1 MNFYLLH
8 FKCLREMGNGFSQ
21 QNLVIREFPVN
32 SDVRIPVTSSK
43 DWQSRITK
51 IFLGTMAVSGA
62 LFIIRNRQ
70 SISDLQS
77 SLAQKIV
84 KGLKFGY
91 TIKQD
96 LTCYDHT

>member
-32 SDVRIPVTSSK
+32 ADVRIPVTSSK

-51 IFLGTMAVSGA
+51 IFLGTMAVWGA
-62 LFIIRNRQ
+62 LF
-70 SISDLQS
+70 ISDLQS

-84 KGLKFGY
+84 KGLKFRY
-91 TIKQD
+91 TVQQD

>member
-32 SDVRIPVTSSK
+32 ADVRIPVTSSK

-51 IFLGTMAVSGA
+51 ILSKSNSSSRMQQETRSPIPKIDRIFSKE
-62 LFIIRNRQ
+62 
-70 SISDLQS
+70 SILQKNT
-77 SLAQKIV
+77 AAKN
-84 KGLKFGY
+84 
-91 TIKQD
+91 
-96 LTCYDHT
+96 H

>member
-1 MNFYLLH
+1 MNFHLLH

-32 SDVRIPVTSSK
+32 ADVHIPVTSFK
-43 DWQSRITK
+43 DWQLRITK
-51 IFLGTMAVSGA
+51 IFLGTMAISGA
-62 LFIIRNRQ
+62 LFISRNRQ

-77 SLAQKIV
+77 SLARKIV
-84 KGLKFGY
+84 KGSKLRY
-91 TIKQD
+91 TVKQD